1 VNPTATRV
9 GQGRT
14 QEFSSRAPNPDPLA
28 RFGSA
33 SPTNVADSPG
43 SADYPAR
50 VLASSGPGAL
60 SITLY

>member
-14 QEFSSRAPNPDPLA
+14 QESSSRAPNLDPLA
-28 RFGSA
+28 RFGGA

-43 SADYPAR
+43 PADYPAR
-50 VLASSGPGAL
+50 VLASSGSGAL
-60 SITLY
+60 Q